1 MNLEEWLEAPA
12 ERFLNAWRRNLIAI
26 LTTFIL
32 NLLVAIGLLLLN
44 LQATSYPAE
53 GQVLVSLESEAE
65 PPEADKQPAQE
76 PKSWRQ
82 EFTPS
87 QVRNIA
93 VDANQADPLN
103 AGLADEKQIDAQ
115 SLYESAARVRADMEA
130 NRALSES
137 KSAGGDVDVPN
148 TAKTVPPKKDERY
161 AGPSVLSYSLK
172 GRKALMLP
180 VPAYQCKSGGPVV
193 AIIAVDRAGRV
204 VKATID
210 EGQSS
215 PDPCLQEAAIAA
227 ALRSYFDVADGAPNP
242 QTGSI
247 SYLFVPQK

>member
-1 MNLEEWLEAPA
+1 M
-12 ERFLNAWRRNLIAI
+12 
-26 LTTFIL
+26 
-32 NLLVAIGLLLLN
+32 
-44 LQATSYPAE
+44 
-53 GQVLVSLESEAE
+53 
-65 PPEADKQPAQE
+65 
-76 PKSWRQ
+76 
-82 EFTPS
+82 
-87 QVRNIA
+87 
-93 VDANQADPLN
+93 
-103 AGLADEKQIDAQ
+103 
-115 SLYESAARVRADMEA
+115 
-130 NRALSES
+130 
-137 KSAGGDVDVPN
+137 GGDVDVPN

-193 AIIAVDRAGRV
+193 AIISVDRAGRV

-210 EGQSS
+210 EGLSS